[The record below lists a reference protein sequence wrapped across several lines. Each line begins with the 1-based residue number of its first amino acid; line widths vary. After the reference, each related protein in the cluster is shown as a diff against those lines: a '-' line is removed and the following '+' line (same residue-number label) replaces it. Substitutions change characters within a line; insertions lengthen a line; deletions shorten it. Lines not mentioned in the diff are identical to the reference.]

1 MTATGTTPY
10 VRGTITTRERTAY
23 LATNPGAG
31 HLVLTSAVP
40 NAKGEVRQ
48 PSGKV
53 AAVVRTTVSAE
64 FGHDTTGRRSTR
76 YYRYYVLHFA
86 DGTRT
91 VPTVAHEAWT
101 TVPQGFQSDYK

>member
-1 MTATGTTPY
+1 VTTTGTTPY

-23 LATNPGAG
+23 LARNPAAG

-40 NAKGEVRQ
+40 NASGEVRQ
-48 PSGKV
+48 PSGKM
-53 AAVVRTTVSAE
+53 AAVVRTTIGAE
-64 FGHDTTGRRSTR
+64 FGNETSGRRVT
-76 YYRYYVLHFA
+76 RYYVLHFA